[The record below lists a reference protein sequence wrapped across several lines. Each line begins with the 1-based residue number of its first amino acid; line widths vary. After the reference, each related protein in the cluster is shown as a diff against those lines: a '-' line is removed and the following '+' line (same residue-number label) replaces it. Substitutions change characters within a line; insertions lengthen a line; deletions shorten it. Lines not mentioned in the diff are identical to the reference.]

1 MSVTQTLSDRRR
13 IHRVSARTGSSF
25 GSFLGISQV
34 PLEIDNG
41 RGLPCFVLLHTSNQ
55 LFCRLDLAISVFDLG
70 LDSEQ
75 AGFLLDKRGNQ
86 C

>member
-1 MSVTQTLSDRRR
+1 MTQTLSDRRR

-41 RGLPCFVLLHTSNQ
+41 CGLPGFVLLHTGNQ
-55 LFCRLDLAISVFDLG
+55 LLRRLDLAVSVFDLG
-70 LDSEQ
+70 LNREQ
-75 AGFLLDKRGNQ
+75 AGFLWKKRGNQ